1 MPTMKRYLNI
11 ACEYHGLRIAT
22 AALILSLMLA
32 NQRWMTGVAAVA
44 TTRRNVSCI
53 PYEVQ
58 FTCDCAMSDEDLVLP
73 PLIGSA
79 YQLEI
84 RNCKSFT
91 IDSNVLRDIQHLH
104 KITFKNVDNLVLNQ
118 YALSLPDY
126 SSSTPLILSFEKV
139 KVKLIDSLAINGQIE
154 EITFV
159 DCYLES
165 VRPFAFNILK
175 NNALRFTMDKVRID
189 RIDPQAFKKLV
200 VEKIDIH
207 DCVFLTN
214 VPSKTFYDIE
224 VTDSFLLNNVRFRT
238 VHSKAFSFKMISK
251 LTIANNYF
259 EAIDAE
265 WLEAFVKKSPQIR
278 DNYFG
283 NTSEISF
290 KAIRVH
296 RDYGSSEK
304 MELRFSNNTIRFP
317 YDVHPL
323 EFSRDFTLNIKQ
335 LNYDNPYPCTD
346 YDTNLQPPRPRTEF
360 FNHYQHNIYFRPD
373 AEASGPPS
381 NGQQQITSKN
391 NFKALHEI
399 LAGDC
404 NRFPYWIYIIIGMAI
419 LIVVIALILI
429 IACWHVS
436 KKRRAKR
443 KMDIIQPE
451 PRTYKETQ
459 IVYQIE
465 NAGLLKTDF

>member
-1 MPTMKRYLNI
+1 MLTMIKRNWNI
-11 ACEYHGLRIAT
+11 AYSYHGIRIWT
-22 AALILSLMLA
+22 TLLLSLILAS
-32 NQRWMTGVAAVA
+32 QGWTGAIAV
-44 TTRRNVSCI
+44 RRNVSCI

-84 RNCKSFT
+84 RNCKSLT
-91 IDSNVLRDIQHLH
+91 IESNALKDTQHLH
-104 KITFKNVDNLVLNQ
+104 KITFKNVDDLVLNQ

-154 EITFV
+154 EITFI
-159 DCYLES
+159 DSYLET

-175 NNALRFTMDKVRID
+175 NNALRFTMDKVRIH

-207 DCVFLTN
+207 DCIFLTN

-224 VTDSFLLNNVRFRT
+224 VTDSFSLNNVRFRT

-251 LTIANNYF
+251 LTVANNYF
-259 EAIDAE
+259 EAVDAE
-265 WLEAFVKKSPQIR
+265 WLEAFVTKSPQIR

-283 NTSEISF
+283 NTSDIAF

-304 MELRFSNNTIRFP
+304 LELRFSNNTVHFP
-317 YDVHPL
+317 YDVQPL
-323 EFSRDFTLNIKQ
+323 EFNNELTLNIKQ
-335 LNYDNPYPCTD
+335 LQYDNPYPCTD

-360 FNHYQHNIYFRPD
+360 FNHYQHNIFFR
-373 AEASGPPS
+373 
-381 NGQQQITSKN
+381 QQADTSSSHRHSKE

-399 LAGDC
+399 VAGDC
-404 NRFPYWIYIIIGMAI
+404 KRFSYWIYIIIGIAI
-419 LIVVIALILI
+419 LIVVIALIVA

-436 KKRRAKR
+436 KKRKAKR